1 MALHTAQVTL
11 FENDAAD
18 VAHGAKPREVEGRPR
33 QHRRDLIRGDDGR
46 NATGCLKSR
55 RTGKESVI
63 ATQDI
68 SSLGL
73 SSTAK
78 KAAEALLKQYPDLE
92 FTSGSRDLA
101 EQARAMAGNVVLNRN
116 WIKET
121 YAKGDAC
128 TACQK
133 WVDDNPEAKTKA
145 DIAAGLQKTLEGLG
159 KKAGQISKHL
169 TGDAFDV
176 QPVTKDAAAIKKAI
190 KDLPGCTKF
199 LEREGGLV
207 RWHAEF

>member
-1 MALHTAQVTL
+1 M
-11 FENDAAD
+11 
-18 VAHGAKPREVEGRPR
+18 G
-33 QHRRDLIRGDDGR
+33 
-46 NATGCLKSR
+46 
-55 RTGKESVI
+55 
-63 ATQDI
+63 TQNI

-78 KAAEALLKQYPDLE
+78 KAAEVLLEKYPDIQ
-92 FTSGSRDLA
+92 FNSGQRDLDD
-101 EQARAMAGNVVLNRN
+101 QARAMAGNVVSSRD

-121 YAKGDAC
+121 YSKTDAS

-133 WVDDNPEAKTKA
+133 WVDDNPTATTKA
-145 DIAAGLQKTLEGLG
+145 AIAAGLLKTLKDLG

-190 KDLPGCTKF
+190 KDLPGCKKF
-199 LEREGGLV
+199 IEKEGGLV

>member
-1 MALHTAQVTL
+1 M
-11 FENDAAD
+11 
-18 VAHGAKPREVEGRPR
+18 G
-33 QHRRDLIRGDDGR
+33 
-46 NATGCLKSR
+46 
-55 RTGKESVI
+55 
-63 ATQDI
+63 TQNI

-78 KAAEALLKQYPDLE
+78 KAADALLKKYPDVE
-92 FTSGSRDLA
+92 FTSGLRDLG
-101 EQARAMAGNVVLNRN
+101 EQATAMAGNVVLNRN
-116 WIKET
+116 WTKET
-121 YAKGDAC
+121 YAKSDAS

-133 WVDDNPEAKTKA
+133 WVDDNPDAKSKA
-145 DIAAGLQKTLEGLG
+145 DIGRGLLKTLEGLG

-176 QPVTKDAAAIKKAI
+176 RPVTKDAAAIKKAI
-190 KDLPGCTKF
+190 KDLPGCKKF